1 MTVTLEL
8 LLASNGASE
17 FIITICEDVGRE
29 RIQGTCL
36 CMIETVSSR
45 SSFCR
50 LLYSLERASPS
61 NPIGE

>member
-1 MTVTLEL
+1 MTVTPEL

-36 CMIETVSSR
+36 CMIETVSS
-45 SSFCR
+45 FYR
-50 LLYSLERASPS
+50 LPYSLERASPS